1 MRRLLRYFKIYQ
13 SQYQNQRKG
22 NNMSLEQFIREK
34 AWGIHQKKLDNVRS
48 NFELMLPESQDYTP
62 RLRSADFKNYA
73 DAHGSNILTDMFG
86 EDFKDVF
93 ANPKR
98 VAQDFVQIL
107 ILAYGID
114 VKSCMFNPES
124 LQKSD
129 LNKIKKKIMEKMES
143 AIPDD
148 EPETSITIK
157 GKGITID
164 GE

>member
-1 MRRLLRYFKIYQ
+1 MK
-13 SQYQNQRKG
+13 
-22 NNMSLEQFIREK
+22 LEQFINEK
-34 AWGIHQKKLDNVRS
+34 SLRIHQKKLDTVRS
-48 NFELMLPESQDYTP
+48 NFELMLPKN
-62 RLRSADFKNYA
+62 LRPEYFRSHA

-86 EDFKDVF
+86 GDFNNEGF

-107 ILAYGID
+107 ILAYDINTE
-114 VKSCMFNPES
+114 SSLFNPKL

-129 LNKIKKKIMEKMES
+129 RNKIQKKIMEQMES

>member
-1 MRRLLRYFKIYQ
+1 
-13 SQYQNQRKG
+13 
-22 NNMSLEQFIREK
+22 MSLEQFIREK
-34 AWGIHQKKLDNVRS
+34 AWGMHQKKLDSVRS

-62 RLRSADFKNYA
+62 RLRPADFKNYA

-86 EDFKDVF
+86 LDFKDVYL
-93 ANPKR
+93 NPKR

-107 ILAYGID
+107 ILAYDINTE
-114 VKSCMFNPES
+114 SSLFNPEL

-129 LNKIKKKIMEKMES
+129 LTKTQKKIMEQMES

-164 GE
+164 GK